1 VNGNSL
7 YSDLSKKEHRCCFVV
22 AAAAAAIIM
31 WKVWKHVRVHHDVL
45 GMENTWESLEERF
58 SNQDLCHDQ

>member
-22 AAAAAAIIM
+22 AGFSAAAAAAAAAIIM
-31 WKVWKHVRVHHDVL
+31 WKVWKHVRVHTIHLIWGWKIL
-45 GMENTWESLEERF
+45 GKV
-58 SNQDLCHDQ
+58 